1 MKRIDE
7 FLKKLDDLCDEFSD
21 LPSQD
26 IADELEYKAA
36 QFQRQA
42 EYED

>member
-7 FLKKLDDLCDEFSD
+7 FLKKLDDLCNEFND

-26 IADELEYKAA
+26 IADELEYKAV

-42 EYED
+42 EYDD